1 MLRLKTWSMIVSITY
16 FAGCLI
22 FGIICYVTGRIH
34 PASIIGLIISVGGI
48 IVGIVKIRC
57 PFCGKCLGIVYSGY
71 FCPYCGSEV
80 DQQTR

>member
-1 MLRLKTWSMIVSITY
+1 MLRLKTWSFIVSIIY

-34 PASIIGLIISVGGI
+34 LIISVAGI

-57 PFCGKCLGIVYSGY
+57 PFCGKYLGIFYSGY